1 MARPS
6 IPHEYAVNFG
16 AKNYTKAELLE
27 KKKTELTI
35 KADEFYPSDTLP
47 EHLHDKFYWYVGQYE
62 GTGLLTNLD
71 IDTLCH
77 YLIANEQYWLLTERM
92 YDIGVAD
99 EEYGKVTVLQN
110 RYHKQTLDYAKEL
123 GMTFLSRTRLKRDDK
138 VDEDKPKSEEEQLFG
153 DALG

>member
-6 IPHEYAVNFG
+6 VPHEFAVNFG
-16 AKNYTKAELLE
+16 GKNYTKEELEE
-27 KKKTELTI
+27 KKRSEI
-35 KADEFYPSDTLP
+35 VFNSDQFEPSETLP
-47 EHLHDKFYWYVGQYE
+47 EHLHEKFYWFVEQYE

-71 IDTLCH
+71 VDTLCH

-92 YDIGVAD
+92 YELGVSD
-99 EEYGKVTVLQN
+99 EEYGKTTVLQN

-123 GMTFLSRTRLKRDDK
+123 GMTFLSRTRLRKDDK
-138 VDEDKPKSEEEQLFG
+138 QDEDKPKSEEEQLFG